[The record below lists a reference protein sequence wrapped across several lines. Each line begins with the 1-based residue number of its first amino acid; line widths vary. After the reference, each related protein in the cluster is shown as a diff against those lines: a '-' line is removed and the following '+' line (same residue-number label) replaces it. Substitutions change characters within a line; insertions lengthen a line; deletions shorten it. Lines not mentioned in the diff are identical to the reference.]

1 MGVPQ
6 HLKTADW
13 RDPRAWLADVRLRGY
28 VWQLLLLIALG
39 FFAYEIVSNTAANLQ
54 KQRVASGFEFLGRTA
69 GFDISQTLIPYSSL
83 DSYGRAFWVGL
94 LNTLLVAV
102 AGIVLATVLGFAIG
116 FARLSQN
123 WLIARLATVYVEII
137 RNVPLLLLLFMIYFG
152 VLRTL
157 PGVADTIALPFGAMF
172 NVRGLYLPR
181 PVFGPG
187 MGLVALSAVAAILAA
202 LVWAR
207 VVRRRQLVTGER
219 RPVLLP
225 SLAGIVL
232 MPLLVFVLL
241 GAPVSFTYPTPGRFN
256 LEGGIAIQPELMG
269 LLLGLTI
276 YTASFIAEV
285 VRAGIAGIAKGQTEA
300 GRALG
305 LSRGQ
310 VLRLVVVPQAMR
322 LIIPPLT
329 NQYLNLVKNSSL
341 AVAVGYPDLVSVFA
355 GTVLNQTNQA
365 VEVILI
371 TMLVYLALSLI
382 TSLAMNW
389 FNARMAIVER

>member
-1 MGVPQ
+1 MAYPRQVRA
-6 HLKTADW
+6 ADW
-13 RDPRAWLADVRLRGY
+13 RDPRAWLSDIRLRGY
-28 VWQLLLLIALG
+28 IWQVLLFAVLAFL
-39 FFAYEIVSNTAANLQ
+39 AYEIVSNTAANLQ
-54 KQRVASGFEFLGRTA
+54 KQRVASGFGFLGRTA
-69 GFDISQTLIPYSSL
+69 GFDISQSLIPYTSL
-83 DSYGRAFWVGL
+83 DTYGRAFWVGL
-94 LNTLLVAV
+94 LNTILVAV
-102 AGIVLATVLGFAIG
+102 IGIILATVLGFVIG

-123 WLIARLATVYVEII
+123 WLIARLAAVYVEII

-157 PGVADTIALPFGAMF
+157 PSVANTIALPFGAAF
-172 NVRGLYLPR
+172 NVRGLYLPS
-181 PVFGPG
+181 PTFEPG
-187 MGLVALSAVAAILAA
+187 MWLVVAAALAA
-202 LVWAR
+202 IAAAVGWNII
-207 VVRRRQLVTGER
+207 VSQRQLETGER
-219 RPVLLP
+219 KPVLWP
-225 SLAGIVL
+225 SVAGIVL
-232 MPLLVFVLL
+232 LPLAVFVLL
-241 GAPVSFTYPTPGRFN
+241 GAPVSFTYPSPERFN

-269 LLLGLTI
+269 LLLGLTV

-285 VRAGIAGIAKGQTEA
+285 VRAGIGGIVKGQTEA
-300 GRALG
+300 GLALG
-305 LSRGQ
+305 LTRGQ

-371 TMLVYLALSLI
+371 TMLVYLVLSLV

>member
-1 MGVPQ
+1 MGAVRQ
-6 HLKTADW
+6 AKEADW
-13 RDPRAWLADVRLRGY
+13 RNPRAWLSDIRLRGY
-28 VWQLLLLIALG
+28 VWQALLVAALV
-39 FFAYEIVSNTAANLQ
+39 FLAYEIVTNTAANLQ
-54 KQRVASGFEFLGRTA
+54 KQQVASGFEFLSRTA
-69 GFDISQTLIPYSSL
+69 GFDISQTLISYSSL
-83 DSYGRAFWVGL
+83 DTYGRVFWVGL
-94 LNTLLVAV
+94 LNTILVAL

-123 WLIARLATVYVEII
+123 WLIARLAGVYVEIV

-157 PGVADTIALPFGAMF
+157 PGVADTIALPFGAAF

-187 MGLVALSAVAAILAA
+187 MGLVFLSAAAAIAAA
-202 LVWAR
+202 LAWAY
-207 VVRRRQLVTGER
+207 VAGRRQRLTGAQW
-219 RPVLLP
+219 PVFWP
-225 SLAGIVL
+225 SVAGIVL
-232 MPLLVFVLL
+232 APLLVFILL
-241 GAPVSFTYPTPGRFN
+241 GAPVSFTYPTMGRFN
-256 LEGGIAIQPELMG
+256 LEGGVVIQPELMG
-269 LLLGLTI
+269 LLLGLTL

-285 VRAGIAGIAKGQTEA
+285 VRAGIAGVEKGQTEA
-300 GRALG
+300 GLALG

-371 TMLVYLALSLI
+371 TMLVYLVLSLV
-382 TSLAMNW
+382 TSLAMNL